1 MFTLPGKSSFRI
13 SKPIF
18 VILLTTVGL
27 AAFLAIN
34 TMRNQ
39 SREQKIMEGFLL
51 DEGLTLIRSFEAGAR
66 TTMMHDMMGTEP
78 PIQTLITETAKTKR
92 IAYIVITTEKGQVI
106 AKGGE
111 HQLASESD
119 LLAQLL
125 AKREPV
131 TILHDTDA
139 KEAIFEVMSIFQS
152 LPSAQPRMMR
162 MGHGGWNN
170 KSANTKLLEEGRAI
184 IHLGLRTD
192 EFLAAR
198 QQDFTHS
205 LYMGGLLL
213 FLGSGGLYFLFLYQG
228 MLVTRMTLAN
238 MKLYTRNIIESMP
251 DGLITLDADGYVA
264 SCNPK
269 AYEFSGVDMNSQDT
283 TRPEEL
289 FHNWP
294 IHSLEMDAGNSSFP
308 YTFSHPE
315 EGEIPVEISAS
326 PLLDENDNKTGA
338 VLLLRD
344 LREIRSMETQLAR
357 SKHLASLGRMAAG
370 IAHEIRT
377 PLGTLRGF
385 AQYFGSKAGDAT
397 AKEYSGLMVG
407 EVDRLNAII
416 SSLLQFSRPR
426 EPECEP
432 LSISDL
438 LAKAGKL
445 MEHDFSQNEILLQLD
460 IDCQATMAADAD
472 LLLQVLLNLLNNAID
487 ASKKGDSVGL
497 SCTYSPEEDSL
508 LIAVRDAGIGM
519 NQEEREKMFDP
530 FFTTRK
536 AGTGL
541 GLAISHQIVEQHQ
554 GSFAVQSEPGKGTEI
569 TIVFPRQTDPHT
581 PKELR
586 DEKNTHS

>member
-1 MFTLPGKSSFRI
+1 MFTLPSKSSFRI
-13 SKPIF
+13 SKPIL

-27 AAFLAIN
+27 AALLATN

-39 SREQKIMEGFLL
+39 SREQKILEGFLL

-78 PIQTLITETAKTKR
+78 PIQTLITETAKAKR

-106 AKGGE
+106 ASGGE
-111 HQLASESD
+111 HRLAPETD
-119 LLAQLL
+119 LLNQLL
-125 AKREPV
+125 TTKEPV
-131 TILHDTDA
+131 TILYDTDT
-139 KEAIFEVMSIFQS
+139 KEPIFEVMSLFQS
-152 LPSAQPRMMR
+152 LPSFQPRMMG

-170 KSANTKLLEEGRAI
+170 KSAHTKLLEDGRAI

-192 EFLAAR
+192 EFIAA
-198 QQDFTHS
+198 QQEDLNHS

-213 FLGSGGLYFLFLYQG
+213 FLGSGGLYFLILYQG
-228 MLVTRMTLAN
+228 MLVTQMTLAN

-269 AYEFSGVDMNSQDT
+269 AFEFSGVDMNSQDT

-289 FHNWP
+289 FYDWP
-294 IHSLEMDAGNSSFP
+294 IHSLEMDTGNSSFP

-315 EGEIPVEISAS
+315 EGDIPVEISAS
-326 PLLDENDNKTGA
+326 PLLDENGNKMGA

-344 LREIRSMETQLAR
+344 LREIRSMEAQLAR

-370 IAHEIRT
+370 IAHEIRN

-385 AQYFGSKAGDAT
+385 AQYFGSKAEDAT
-397 AKEYSGLMVG
+397 AKEYSELMVG

-426 EPECEP
+426 EPECTLVTLP
-432 LSISDL
+432 DL

-445 MEHDFSQNEILLQLD
+445 MEHDFSQNEIKLQLD
-460 IDCQATMAADAD
+460 IECQDSMDADAD
-472 LLLQVLLNLLNNAID
+472 LLLQVLLNLLNNAIN
-487 ASKKGDSVGL
+487 ASKKGDSVNL
-497 SCTYSPEEDSL
+497 SYTSSPEEDSL
-508 LIAVRDAGIGM
+508 FITVRDSGIGM

-541 GLAISHQIVEQHQ
+541 GLAISHQIVEQHH
-554 GSFAVQSEPGKGTEI
+554 GTFDVQSEPGKGTEI
-569 TIVFPRQTDPHT
+569 TIIFPRQTDT
-581 PKELR
+581 STQKELS